1 MRHCCFCSVGFPLSS
16 NATVE
21 RIGGAEFRAP
31 VLIVQPRRTNAS
43 SILLHKKTT
52 DSVTQGVERET
63 STAAGQRTRAAVEAD
78 VTTPH
83 DLLVPLNGVSTH
95 V

>member
-1 MRHCCFCSVGFPLSS
+1 MSS

-21 RIGGAEFRAP
+21 RIGGAEFKAP

-43 SILLHKKTT
+43 SILLHKKAI
-52 DSVTQGVERET
+52 DSVTRGVERET
-63 STAAGQRTRAAVEAD
+63 STAAGQRSRAVEAD